1 MKTVYVVMVMDSVP
15 YSEGS
20 WISSIFDSEQKAYE
34 YLYYD
39 GGTGRRGRILLYSQS
54 MGAKVACLAV

>member
-20 WISSIFDSEQKAYE
+20 WISSIFDSERKAYDYLAEMEELDVEEE
-34 YLYYD
+34 YFYTVKQWEL
-39 GGTGRRGRILLYSQS
+39 
-54 MGAKVACLAV
+54 K

>member
-34 YLYYD
+34 YL
-39 GGTGRRGRILLYSQS
+39 S
-54 MGAKVACLAV
+54 MMEELDVEGEYFYTVEQWELK

>member
-20 WISSIFDSEQKAYE
+20 WISSIFDSERKAYDYLAEMEELDVEEE
-34 YLYYD
+34 YFYTVNQWEL
-39 GGTGRRGRILLYSQS
+39 
-54 MGAKVACLAV
+54 K

>member
-34 YLYYD
+34 YL
-39 GGTGRRGRILLYSQS
+39 S
-54 MGAKVACLAV
+54 MMEELDVEGEYFYTVNQWEVK

>member
-34 YLYYD
+34 YL
-39 GGTGRRGRILLYSQS
+39 S
-54 MGAKVACLAV
+54 MMEELDVEEEYFYTVNQWELK